1 LGGFKKRREV
11 AQLVRE
17 KKPFILCIQETKL
30 VVLDVSVCKSLW
42 CADNVRFSFQPSR
55 GASRGLATLW
65 DSTEVE
71 VWSSMTFEHV
81 LVIIGCVVK
90 SDEQFVLLNIYAPC
104 EESRQQSFMECY
116 FK

>member
-1 LGGFKKRREV
+1 MGGFEKRREV
-11 AQLVRE
+11 GQSVRE

-30 VVLDVSVCKSLW
+30 VVLDVSVWKSLW
-42 CADNVRFSFQPSR
+42 GGDNGGFSFRPSR
-55 GASRGLATLW
+55 GASRGLSNLW

-71 VWSSMTFEHV
+71 VWPSMSFEHV
-81 LVIIGCVVK
+81 LLIIGRVVK
-90 SDEQFVLLNIYAPC
+90 SDKQFVLLNIYAPC